1 MPRKRSDDDEAPRRR
16 RGAAAAAA
24 EPERGLWLR
33 ILLYS
38 PRDMVAGLIA
48 FAACS
53 AIITNAL
60 FLQSG
65 PHPAPMF
72 GSAVTPSTALLVN
85 PLPRPRPAEADATP
99 LEPKATEP
107 KLSESRLF
115 DPKPEPR
122 SVEARPVE
130 PRPVEPRPVEPR
142 PVESRSVESR
152 PAEPRVVEPR
162 PAEQK
167 SADSRSSDPLASLVK
182 ATTQTPLPSANVP
195 RPPAPIP
202 APLTGARR
210 VAAVQ
215 RALTEYGYGQ
225 LKPTGSIGPDTK
237 LAIEKFERERRL
249 PVTGQISE
257 RFVRELAAVIGH
269 PVE

>member
-1 MPRKRSDDDEAPRRR
+1 MPRKKNDDDEAPRRR
-16 RGAAAAAA
+16 RGAAVAAAG
-24 EPERGLWLR
+24 PQRSLWLR

-38 PRDMVAGLIA
+38 PKDMVAGLIA

-72 GSAVTPSTALLVN
+72 GSVVMGSGALVAN
-85 PLPRPRPAEADATP
+85 PLPRPRPAAADAMSLDAKTS
-99 LEPKATEP
+99 EP

-115 DPKPEPR
+115 DPH
-122 SVEARPVE
+122 PVE
-130 PRPVEPRPVEPR
+130 PRPSEARAVEPKAAEPRPVQPR
-142 PVESRSVESR
+142 
-152 PAEPRVVEPR
+152 
-162 PAEQK
+162 
-167 SADSRSSDPLASLVK
+167 SADPSSEDPLANLVK
-182 ATTQTPLPSANVP
+182 ETTQASLRARGVP

-215 RALTEYGYGQ
+215 RALTQYGYGQ
-225 LKPTGSIGPDTK
+225 LKPTGTVGPETRI
-237 LAIEKFERERRL
+237 AIERFERERHL
-249 PVTGQISE
+249 PLTGQMSD
-257 RFVRELAAVIGH
+257 RLVRELGAVIGH
-269 PVE
+269 PIE